1 MPLCTR
7 VYSWMMNFTK
17 PKRPFT
23 LVIALLA
30 LVLLTS
36 LALNF
41 YLFSKAKQ
49 YYLQLNQVRLD
60 PLGLNNYPSE
70 VTQEDSLNT
79 GKIPV
84 VLFGDSRAA
93 SWPFPTHLKDFAF
106 INRGI
111 GAQTSAQ
118 ALGRFEMQVRPLQP
132 QVIIIQVG
140 INDLKTIPLFP
151 KQKVSIIADCQK
163 NIKQMVAQ
171 SLDMGAIVILTTI
184 FPVGEVPLERKIF
197 WSDEVAQAVDEVN
210 GYLRSLEKQ
219 EVIIFDAYSILADED
234 GLLKDEY
241 AQDELHL
248 NALGYEVLNNKLT
261 NILASVVRE

>member
-1 MPLCTR
+1 
-7 VYSWMMNFTK
+7 MMNITK
-17 PKRPFT
+17 LKRLFT

-30 LVLLTS
+30 LILLTS

-41 YLFSKAKQ
+41 YLFTQAKQ
-49 YYLQLNQVRLD
+49 YYLQLHQARLD
-60 PLGLNNYPSE
+60 PLGLNYYPSE
-70 VTQEDSLNT
+70 VTQEDPLNAD
-79 GKIPV
+79 KVPV

-93 SWPFPTHLKDFAF
+93 SWPPPTHLKNFTF

-111 GAQTSAQ
+111 GAQTSVQ
-118 ALGRFEMQVRPLQP
+118 ALGRFEVQVRPLQP
-132 QVIIIQVG
+132 QIIIIQVG

-151 KQKVSIIADCQK
+151 KQKEGIISNCQE
-163 NIKQMVAQ
+163 NIKQLVAQ

-184 FPVGEVPLERKIF
+184 FPVGEVPLQRKIF

-210 GYLRSLEKQ
+210 GYLRSLENQ

-234 GLLKDEY
+234 GSVKAEY

-248 NALGYEVLNNKLT
+248 NASGYEALNNKLT
-261 NILASVVRE
+261 DILISVASR